1 VILLLIVAVSI
12 ALTTPVVQT
21 AIAQYASKKIN
32 EEFNMNTSIGM
43 VALRIDGNV
52 ILKNVS
58 VRDDHENI
66 LGKIGKLHTNI
77 LDFSKLIE
85 GQLFF
90 GSTKIE
96 KLDFHIHT
104 YKGDSIS
111 NLDKFIAV
119 IDDGKPGTGK
129 FLMKINH
136 IEVENGNFSITDDN
150 NKNPKTLDFTNLNGS
165 LDNLLIKG
173 PNISANITKLNF
185 DEHHGFHIK
194 DLKTD
199 FSMTK
204 TSMNIANLNLETTE
218 SELKGSIKMNYNEGD
233 LKYFVDKVNLDVN
246 IEKSILA
253 TNELQNFYG
262 EFGKNK
268 KLYIKTNLKGTLNN
282 FKLSNTNLTDDLNSQ
297 IRGSFE
303 LINLLDKTK
312 EFKISTALDRLY
324 ISRENA
330 VSLLPNILEKSLPNQ
345 LSTLGMIDLNGTI
358 QYTNFTLEADF
369 NAISNIGKAKAILSM
384 QKLNLPKLATYYGE
398 INLDN
403 FNIGNLISQPN
414 VGSTS
419 LNLIVDGKGF
429 DAESLDTN
437 LSGAIHSF
445 VFNNYNFRDIEI
457 DGNLKWP
464 QYLGSLVS
472 KDANALIDF
481 DGKIDFSSKSKAVDF
496 KLDVEHINLNALKFV
511 KDSIS
516 EFKGNIILNA
526 TGNSIDDFAGS
537 LHIENAFY
545 QNSEEQFFFENF
557 ELKSSFDEENVRTI
571 EMNSPDIL
579 DGYVRGK
586 YQLKE
591 VKDIIENALGSIYT
605 NYKPNKLAEGQF
617 MEFDFNINSK
627 IVEIFVPSIEI
638 SENTKVQGNI
648 NADDGDFKFNLN
660 SPYVKLAEN
669 ALKKIDVTVDNK
681 NPLFNTYITIDS
693 IQVPN
698 YDITEFNFLNVTQN
712 DTLFTRTEFKGG
724 KEAKDYYNLNLYYTI
739 DQGNK
744 SIVGL
749 QKSEVNFKNSLWYL
763 NEDDDSSN
771 RIVFNK
777 KLTDFNVEE
786 ISLSHNEQL
795 VRLNGVMRDST
806 YKDFNLTFDKV
817 DLAKVTPDLNN
828 LSFAGLVNGNI
839 SFIQENKIFK
849 PTSHLTIDAL
859 TVNNIL
865 LGLFS
870 FDVKGDEALRNFKVH
885 STIENADIESFF
897 LNGNINV
904 QKNASVLDLEA
915 GFVDFNL
922 KSIAPLLSSIMADV
936 RGDASGRVAVKGT
949 HKKPIIDGRLYLKKS
964 GMRPV
969 FTGVDYLFEEN
980 TTLDVTESK
989 FILRNANIIDSKYQ
1003 TRGIVNGTIAH
1014 KGFQNWNLNVRL
1026 SSNNLLALDTKYVE
1040 GTPYYG
1046 TAFIDGFATIVGP
1059 AEALQ
1064 IKIEAKSEKGTNIK
1078 IPLGESGGVG
1088 DNNYIHF
1095 LSPQEKINREKGIVE
1110 NTNINQF
1117 GGIQL
1122 DFEFEITP
1130 EAEIEVILDP
1140 ATGHAMKGNGV
1151 GFITM
1156 QINTLGSFN
1165 MWGDFQVY
1173 EGSYNF
1179 KYGVIIDKKFTVKK
1193 YGTIRW
1199 DGDPLNAA
1207 LDLSAIYKTQANP
1220 AIIVENSAINR
1231 KIDTDVAIVLT
1242 GNLSNPNID
1251 FEINFPNVSSTI
1263 KSELEYKLADKDTRE
1278 TQAMALLATGSFITA
1293 NTASSAVYG
1302 SLFERAS
1309 SLFDDL
1315 FSDEDSKLKVGLNY
1329 SQSARNPLADDD
1341 AARVGVTLQ
1350 TQISDRIFVN
1360 GKLGVPL
1367 GGAEDNVIIGDVE
1380 IQLLLNEDGTLRGR
1394 VFNRENDINYIGEGI
1409 GYTQGVGIT
1418 YEVGFD
1424 TFKELI
1430 RKIMIRA
1437 DKRAKEKAIELNK
1450 NKSNEQIP
1458 DDDYGVDFLKFQ
1470 ENRREE
1476 QSDNEEPP
1484 INKEK

>member
-1 VILLLIVAVSI
+1 MLLIIAVSV

-21 AIAQYASKKIN
+21 AIAQFASKKIN
-32 EEFNMNTSIGM
+32 EAFNLNTSIGM
-43 VALRIDGNV
+43 VAIRIDGNV

-58 VRDDHENI
+58 VNDDHENT
-66 LGKIGKLHTNI
+66 LGDIGKLHTNI
-77 LDFSKLIE
+77 LDFKKLIN

-90 GSTKIE
+90 GSTKVE
-96 KLDFHIHT
+96 QLDFHIHT
-104 YKGDSIS
+104 YKGDTLS

-119 IDDGKPGTGK
+119 FDDGKPGSGK

-136 IEVENGNFSITDDN
+136 IEVKNGSFSITDDN
-150 NKNPKTLDFTNLNGS
+150 NKNPKSLDFTNLNGA

-173 PNISANITKLNF
+173 PNISANITNLAF
-185 DEHHGFHIK
+185 DDHHGFQVK

-204 TSMNIANLNLETTE
+204 TSMQIANLNLETKE
-218 SELKGSIKMNYNEGD
+218 SELKGSIQMNYEVGD
-233 LKYFVDKVNLDVN
+233 LKYFVDKVNLEID

-253 TNELQNFYG
+253 TNELHNFYS
-262 EFGKNK
+262 EFGKDK
-268 KLYIKTNLKGTLNN
+268 KLYLKTKLKGTLNN
-282 FKLSNTNLTDDLNSQ
+282 FKLSNTNLTDNLNSQ
-297 IRGSFE
+297 IRGNFE
-303 LINLLDKTK
+303 LINLLDKEK
-312 EFKISTALDRLY
+312 EFKISTQLDRLY

-330 VSLLPNILEKSLPNQ
+330 VSLLPNVLGKSLPDQ
-345 LSTLGMIDLNGTI
+345 LTALGMIDLNGTI
-358 QYTNFTLEADF
+358 QYSNFTLDADF
-369 NAISNIGKAKAILSM
+369 KAISNLGKAVAKISM
-384 QKLNLPKLATYYGE
+384 EKLNQPKLATYFGE
-398 INLDN
+398 INLEN
-403 FNIGNLISQPN
+403 FNIGNLISQQN
-414 VGSTS
+414 IGSTT

-437 LSGAIHSF
+437 VSGDIESF
-445 VFNNYNFRDIEI
+445 AFNNYFFKNISI

-464 QYLGSLVS
+464 QYQGSLIS
-472 KDANALIDF
+472 KDANALVDF
-481 DGKIDFSSKSKAVDF
+481 DGTIDFSEKAKAYDF
-496 KLDVEHINLNALKFV
+496 KLDVEHIDLHALKLV

-516 EFKGNIILNA
+516 EFKGNIVLNA
-526 TGNSIDDFAGS
+526 TGNSVDDFAGT
-537 LHIENAFY
+537 LQVENAFY
-545 QNSEEQFFFENF
+545 QNSQEEFYFDNF
-557 ELKSSFDEENVRTI
+557 ELKSSFDDEGVRTI

-579 DGYVRGK
+579 NGYVRGK
-586 YQLKE
+586 YQLKQ

-605 NYKPNKLAEGQF
+605 NYKPNKLNEGQF
-617 MEFDFNINSK
+617 MEFDFDINSK
-627 IVEIFVPSIEI
+627 IVEIFVPNIEI
-638 SENTKVQGNI
+638 SENTKVKGNI
-648 NADDGDFKFNLN
+648 NADDGEFKFNLN
-660 SPYVKLAEN
+660 SPFVNFAKN
-669 ALKKIDVTVDNK
+669 SLKTIDVTIDNK

-693 IQVPN
+693 IQIPN
-698 YDITEFNFLNVTQN
+698 YDITDFNFLNITQN
-712 DTLFTRTEFKGG
+712 DTLFARTEFKGG

-739 DQGNK
+739 DEGNK

-763 NEDDDSSN
+763 NEKDDSSN

-786 ISLSHNEQL
+786 ISLSHNEQM
-795 VRLNGVMRDST
+795 VKLNGVMRDST
-806 YKDFNLTFDKV
+806 YKDLNLTFDKV

-839 SFIQENKIFK
+839 SFIQENKVFK
-849 PTSHLTIDAL
+849 PTSHLTIDNL
-859 TVNNIL
+859 TVNDIL

-870 FDVKGDEALRNFKVH
+870 FDVKGDESLRNFKVH
-885 STIENADIESFF
+885 STIENENVESFF

-904 QKNASVLDLEA
+904 LKNTSNLDLEA
-915 GFVDFNL
+915 GFVDFDL

-936 RGDASGRVAVKGT
+936 RGDASGRVAIKGT
-949 HKKPIIDGRLYLKKS
+949 HKKPVIDGRLYLKNS

-1003 TRGIVNGTIAH
+1003 TKGVVNGTIAH
-1014 KGFQNWNLNVRL
+1014 KGFQDWNLNVRL
-1026 SSNNLLALDTKYVE
+1026 SSNNLLALDTKYIE

-1046 TAFIDGFATIVGP
+1046 KAFIDGFATIVGP
-1059 AEALQ
+1059 AEALH
-1064 IKIEAKSEKGTNIK
+1064 IKIEAKSEKGTAIK
-1078 IPLGESGGVG
+1078 IPLGDSSGVG
-1088 DNNYIHF
+1088 DNNFIHF
-1095 LSPQEKINREKGIVE
+1095 LSPEEKRNRELGIVE
-1110 NTNINQF
+1110 QNSINQF

-1130 EAEIEVILDP
+1130 DAEIEIILDP
-1140 ATGHAMKGNGV
+1140 VTGHAMKGKGA

-1173 EGSYNF
+1173 EGYYNF
-1179 KYGVIIDKKFTVKK
+1179 KYGVLIDKKFTVKK

-1220 AIIVENSAINR
+1220 AIIIENSAINR

-1251 FEINFPNVSSTI
+1251 FEINFPNISSTI
-1263 KSELEYKLADKDTRE
+1263 KSEIEYKLADKDTRE
-1278 TQAMALLATGSFITA
+1278 TQAMALLATGGFITS
-1293 NTASSAVYG
+1293 NTDTSVVYG

-1315 FSDEDSKLKVGLNY
+1315 FSDEDSKVKIGMTY

-1360 GKLGVPL
+1360 GKLGVPV

-1409 GYTQGVGIT
+1409 GYTQGVGLT

-1437 DKRAKEKAIELNK
+1437 DKRAKEKALEQNNK
-1450 NKSNEQIP
+1450 KKEEQIP

-1476 QSDNEEPP
+1476 QSDSHEPP
-1484 INKEK
+1484 VNKEK